1 MSAQEH
7 PRAVLVR
14 SSVYFRAAVLAL
26 LCSVALA
33 YALIPSRVAEFANHD
48 PLHRWDDFGIF
59 FSTAGCLSSG
69 SCDPYP
75 ATPRPFPNLNPPH
88 FHWLLT
94 PLVGM
99 DVETA
104 YRLWL
109 LMSVAAVALS
119 ALRTVRA
126 LGIAVSPL
134 TAVGG
139 AFALLVSS
147 VSWGT
152 ITYGQVYAVLM
163 WPVTEAWLSAR
174 SSRWH
179 RAAALLTAVATVKPL
194 LLLPLAWLVWLRPRT
209 LATAAAVAVLVFGS
223 GSVVH
228 GIDAYRGWYQD
239 LGTVEASG
247 SWANGSIS
255 AALART
261 FISTPWFRPTI
272 AAPFLVWPLWI
283 MLSLLLVF
291 DLSSWS
297 RRASADAAW
306 LGALA
311 AAFLISPRAWMY
323 SAWLLVGPVMAV
335 ALRARWRAPEIL
347 FASALLM
354 LPVELTRVGQPNAV
368 LTLLNG
374 SIYTWALGLLYVAAR
389 KAITFREAPAN
400 GTERLHS
407 ER

>member
-1 MSAQEH
+1 
-7 PRAVLVR
+7 
-14 SSVYFRAAVLAL
+14 
-26 LCSVALA
+26 
-33 YALIPSRVAEFANHD
+33 
-48 PLHRWDDFGIF
+48 
-59 FSTAGCLSSG
+59 
-69 SCDPYP
+69 
-75 ATPRPFPNLNPPH
+75 
-88 FHWLLT
+88 
-94 PLVGM
+94 
-99 DVETA
+99 
-104 YRLWL
+104 
-109 LMSVAAVALS
+109 
-119 ALRTVRA
+119 
-126 LGIAVSPL
+126 
-134 TAVGG
+134 
-139 AFALLVSS
+139 
-147 VSWGT
+147 
-152 ITYGQVYAVLM
+152 
-163 WPVTEAWLSAR
+163 
-174 SSRWH
+174 
-179 RAAALLTAVATVKPL
+179 
-194 LLLPLAWLVWLRPRT
+194 LRPRT